1 MTQEGSRRL
10 LTFRL
15 DTERRQRLRARLAR
29 EGRTMSEVV
38 TSGLRQYVQHARHR
52 EERGDGGG
60 TPVLPERI
68 AARLRELRSSGRS
81 ELLSATLAALH
92 EAGWPLRPLAEALG
106 ISKQAVQARVR
117 RRAAARAG
125 AQVAQVVP
133 AAQVVPVAQAV
144 PAAQAVP
151 VAQAVSA
158 AQAVPTTEAVPAA
171 QAVPVAQAVPAA
183 QAVAAAQVGGLAE
196 IGWPGAGELA
206 VACEPPPPFPQRRVA
221 SAAGLRPHL
230 TVKIDYTLR
239 ASAHRV
245 AADEGHSLTQVVEG
259 ILDRYLKHGLI
270 DKDADAG
277 SAAGAGTGAGAD
289 TGAGQVPREASRA
302 ASRSR

>member
-1 MTQEGSRRL
+1 MKAEGSRRL

-38 TSGLRQYVQHARHR
+38 TNGLRQYVQHARQR
-52 EERGDGGG
+52 DQRGDGES
-60 TPVLPERI
+60 TTALVLPERV

-81 ELLSATLAALH
+81 EMLSATLAALH

-117 RRAAARAG
+117 RRRAAA
-125 AQVAQVVP
+125 
-133 AAQVVPVAQAV
+133 
-144 PAAQAVP
+144 
-151 VAQAVSA
+151 
-158 AQAVPTTEAVPAA
+158 
-171 QAVPVAQAVPAA
+171 
-183 QAVAAAQVGGLAE
+183 GLR
-196 IGWPGAGELA
+196 ELA
-206 VACEPPPPFPQRRVA
+206 AYEPPPPFPQRRVA
-221 SAAGLRPHL
+221 SPAGLRPHL

-259 ILDRYLKHGLI
+259 ILDRYLRHGMA
-270 DKDADAG
+270 DRDADTNVSRA
-277 SAAGAGTGAGAD
+277 
-289 TGAGQVPREASRA
+289 QVPREASRA